1 MKQGVFYAIAAY
13 FMWGLLPLYWKVFQ
27 AMGAWEILAHRIVWS
42 VVFVAIIIVVT
53 KRIRKLRESVSG
65 AKMVGALII
74 CSLLISANWLLYIW
88 AVNNDQVMQTSLGYY
103 MNPLITVLM
112 GVIFLKEKMHVGQ
125 WISLALASCGVLY
138 ITIQYGEFPWVALS
152 LALTFAFYGLAK
164 KLVKLEAIIGLAWET
179 LFVAPIALAYLLMI
193 QINGTQTV
201 SALAWWQ
208 VLLLTLAGVGTALP
222 LYWFAEAAARLPL
235 SMIGFIQ
242 YLSPTISL
250 LSAIFL
256 FHEPFTTTHM
266 ISFSLIWGALII
278 FTVSSIQKKPASV
291 PLKSGAPIKKEA

>member
-42 VVFVAIIIVVT
+42 VVFVSIIIVVT

-278 FTVSSIQKKPASV
+278 FTVSSIRKKPASV

>member
-27 AMGAWEILAHRIVWS
+27 SMGAWEILAHRIVWS

-53 KRIRKLRESVSG
+53 KRTRKLRESVSG
-65 AKMVGALII
+65 VKMVGALIV

-112 GVIFLKEKMHVGQ
+112 GVIFLKEKMHAGQ

-193 QINGTQTV
+193 QINGTETV

-222 LYWFAEAAARLPL
+222 LYWFAQAAARLPL

-278 FTVSSIQKKPASV
+278 FTVSSIRKKPASV

>member
-42 VVFVAIIIVVT
+42 VVFVSIIIVVT

-222 LYWFAEAAARLPL
+222 LYWFAQAAARLPL

-278 FTVSSIQKKPASV
+278 FTVSSIRKKPASV

>member
-53 KRIRKLRESVSG
+53 KRVRKLRESITG
-65 AKMVGALII
+65 AKMVGALIV

-193 QINGTQTV
+193 QINGTETV

-222 LYWFAEAAARLPL
+222 LYWFAQAAARLPL

-278 FTVSSIQKKPASV
+278 FTVSSIRKKPTSV

>member
-27 AMGAWEILAHRIVWS
+27 AMGAWEILAHRIIWS
-42 VVFVAIIIVVT
+42 VLFVAIIIVVT

-65 AKMVGALII
+65 AKMIGALIV

-103 MNPLITVLM
+103 INPLITVLM

-125 WISLALASCGVLY
+125 WVSLVLAACGVLY
-138 ITIQYGEFPWVALS
+138 ITIQYGEFPWIALS

-164 KLVKLEAIIGLAWET
+164 KVVKLEAIIGLAWET
-179 LFVAPIALAYLLMI
+179 LFVAPIALAYLIWL
-193 QINGTQTV
+193 QISGTETI
-201 SALAWWQ
+201 SLLAWWQ

-222 LYWFAEAAARLPL
+222 LYWFAQAAIRLPL
-235 SMIGFIQ
+235 SMVGFIQ

-256 FHEPFTTTHM
+256 FHEPFTTTHL
-266 ISFSLIWGALII
+266 ISFSLIWSALII
-278 FTVSSIQKKPASV
+278 FTISSLRRKPASV
-291 PLKSGAPIKKEA
+291 SMKTGAPIKKEA

>member
-193 QINGTQTV
+193 QINGTETV

-222 LYWFAEAAARLPL
+222 LYWFAQAAARLPL

-278 FTVSSIQKKPASV
+278 FTVSSIRKKPASV

>member
-27 AMGAWEILAHRIVWS
+27 AMGAWEILAHRIIWS
-42 VVFVAIIIVVT
+42 VLFVAIIIVVT

-65 AKMVGALII
+65 AKMIGALIV

-103 MNPLITVLM
+103 INPLITVLM

-125 WISLALASCGVLY
+125 WVSLVLAACGVLY
-138 ITIQYGEFPWVALS
+138 ITIQYGEFPWIALS

-164 KLVKLEAIIGLAWET
+164 KVVKLEAIIGLAWET
-179 LFVAPIALAYLLMI
+179 LFVAPIALAYLIWL
-193 QINGTQTV
+193 QISGTETI
-201 SALAWWQ
+201 SLLAWWQ
-208 VLLLTLAGVGTALP
+208 VLLLTLAGIGTALP
-222 LYWFAEAAARLPL
+222 LYWFAQAAIRLPL
-235 SMIGFIQ
+235 SMVGFIQ

-256 FHEPFTTTHM
+256 FHEPFTTTHL
-266 ISFSLIWGALII
+266 ISFSLIWSALII
-278 FTVSSIQKKPASV
+278 FTISSLRRKPASV
-291 PLKSGAPIKKEA
+291 SMKTGAPIKKEA

>member
-53 KRIRKLRESVSG
+53 KRTRKLRESVSG
-65 AKMVGALII
+65 AKMVGALIV

-193 QINGTQTV
+193 QINGTETV

-222 LYWFAEAAARLPL
+222 LYWFAQAATRLPL

-278 FTVSSIQKKPASV
+278 FTVSSIRKKPASV

>member
-53 KRIRKLRESVSG
+53 KRARKLRESVSG
-65 AKMVGALII
+65 AKMVGALIV

-125 WISLALASCGVLY
+125 WVSLALASCGVLY

-193 QINGTQTV
+193 QINGTETV

-222 LYWFAEAAARLPL
+222 LYWFAQAAARLPL

-278 FTVSSIQKKPASV
+278 FTVSSIRKKPASV

>member
-42 VVFVAIIIVVT
+42 VMFVAIIIVVT
-53 KRIRKLRESVSG
+53 KRTRKLRESVSG
-65 AKMVGALII
+65 AKMVGALIV

-112 GVIFLKEKMHVGQ
+112 GVIFLKEKMYVGQ

-164 KLVKLEAIIGLAWET
+164 KLVKLEAFIGLAWET

-222 LYWFAEAAARLPL
+222 LYWFAQAAARLPL

-278 FTVSSIQKKPASV
+278 FTVSSIRKRPASV

>member
-112 GVIFLKEKMHVGQ
+112 GVILLKEKMHVGQ

-193 QINGTQTV
+193 QINGTETV

-222 LYWFAEAAARLPL
+222 LYWFAQAAARLPL

-278 FTVSSIQKKPASV
+278 FTVSSIRKKPASV

>member
-42 VVFVAIIIVVT
+42 VVFVAIIIIVT

-179 LFVAPIALAYLLMI
+179 FFVAPIALAYLLMI
-193 QINGTQTV
+193 QINGTETV

-222 LYWFAEAAARLPL
+222 LYWFAQAAARLPL

-278 FTVSSIQKKPASV
+278 FTVSSIRKKPASV

>member
-53 KRIRKLRESVSG
+53 KRTRKLRESVSG
-65 AKMVGALII
+65 AKMVGALIV

-152 LALTFAFYGLAK
+152 LALTFASYGLAK

-193 QINGTQTV
+193 QINGTETV

-222 LYWFAEAAARLPL
+222 LYWFAQAAARLPL

-278 FTVSSIQKKPASV
+278 FTVSSIRKKPASV

>member
-53 KRIRKLRESVSG
+53 KRARKLWESVSG
-65 AKMVGALII
+65 AKMVGALIV

-125 WISLALASCGVLY
+125 WVSLALASCGVLY

-193 QINGTQTV
+193 QINGTETV

-222 LYWFAEAAARLPL
+222 LYWFAQAAARLPL

-278 FTVSSIQKKPASV
+278 FTVSSIRKKPASV

>member
-53 KRIRKLRESVSG
+53 KRTRKLRESVSG
-65 AKMVGALII
+65 AKMVGALIV

-125 WISLALASCGVLY
+125 WVSLALASCGVLY

-193 QINGTQTV
+193 QINGTETV
-201 SALAWWQ
+201 SALVWWQ

-222 LYWFAEAAARLPL
+222 LYWFAQAAARLPL

-278 FTVSSIQKKPASV
+278 FTVSSIRKKPASV

>member
-53 KRIRKLRESVSG
+53 KRTRKLRESVSG
-65 AKMVGALII
+65 AKMVGALIV

-193 QINGTQTV
+193 QINGTETV

-222 LYWFAEAAARLPL
+222 LYWFAQAAARLPL

-278 FTVSSIQKKPASV
+278 FTVSSIRKKPASV

>member
-42 VVFVAIIIVVT
+42 VVFVSIIIVVT

-112 GVIFLKEKMHVGQ
+112 GVILLKEKMHVGQ

-193 QINGTQTV
+193 QINGTETV

-222 LYWFAEAAARLPL
+222 LYWFAQAAARLPL